1 MTLRKAIAR
10 RHGADPD
17 RGLLLLGERDGFIPG
32 VIARHRGADD
42 DHGPARFAQR
52 GCRTRQQSG
61 ICRDVAA
68 DFARRK
74 RRTGTI
80 PVIHWNRDEGG
91 TARRLHRD
99 IVGSSDRRWNVRRA
113 RGFAAPFHIGFRQL
127 RCLFGME
134 KGLERKYGARLLAS
148 GDHERRLILVG
159 GEDAAERVADA
170 DGGVQIDQSGLAAGL
185 REAVGHGD
193 HDRFLQAEHVA
204 EVLWKVAEH
213 GQLGRTRVAE
223 DGRNPEFAQQ

>member
-1 MTLRKAIAR
+1 
-10 RHGADPD
+10 
-17 RGLLLLGERDGFIPG
+17 
-32 VIARHRGADD
+32 
-42 DHGPARFAQR
+42 
-52 GCRTRQQSG
+52 
-61 ICRDVAA
+61 
-68 DFARRK
+68 
-74 RRTGTI
+74 
-80 PVIHWNRDEGG
+80 
-91 TARRLHRD
+91 
-99 IVGSSDRRWNVRRA
+99 
-113 RGFAAPFHIGFRQL
+113 
-127 RCLFGME
+127 ME

-148 GDHERRLILVG
+148 GDHERCLILVG

-223 DGRNPEFAQQ
+223 DGRHPEFAQQ